1 MTFKKCIN
9 DGVAAGEITQAKADE
24 VLNLYDELYEQYNK
38 QLGPGPAQSKAS
50 IDATAAMKKQVMERK
65 RRMMLQAQTWKQI
78 TLDLENYRTPIT
90 KQPNKGKAALA
101 LFEED
106 RSSTFRSITQIEK
119 AITRSATRKMDKVLA
134 SFRRNLAGKVRN
146 KAQLDNMIREVFVP
160 GSTKDASARELAQ
173 GWQEAAE
180 YLRKRFNAAGG
191 AIPKRSDWGM
201 PQQHHSL
208 KVRQAGFEA
217 WRDTITQCLTW
228 RK

>member
-1 MTFKKCIN
+1 
-9 DGVAAGEITQAKADE
+9 
-24 VLNLYDELYEQYNK
+24 
-38 QLGPGPAQSKAS
+38 
-50 IDATAAMKKQVMERK
+50 
-65 RRMMLQAQTWKQI
+65 
-78 TLDLENYRTPIT
+78 
-90 KQPNKGKAALA
+90 
-101 LFEED
+101 
-106 RSSTFRSITQIEK
+106 
-119 AITRSATRKMDKVLA
+119 MDKVLA

-217 WRDTITQCLTW
+217 WRDTITPMLNLEKMIDQQTGLTFSPKIRNNVTDVYETISTDGMSRSSQW
-228 RK
+228 STRAKAPANQHAQHRFSI